1 MNTELSRPRLHALRF
16 FYLVLAVGLAIFD
29 WPQVIRHAEGPLT
42 GAAAAN
48 SLLAAI
54 GLLSLLGLRHPLR
67 MLPLLVFE
75 VVWKA
80 IYLAFYALPL
90 WRTGQLDETSLA
102 NVHSVLVIV
111 LFIPLIPWRYVIK
124 TYVLGRDVQ
133 VRSN

>member
-1 MNTELSRPRLHALRF
+1 MNTELSRRRLHALRF

-29 WPQVIRHAEGPLT
+29 WPQVVSHAQGPLT

-54 GLLSLLGLRHPLR
+54 SLLSLLGLRHPVR

-75 VVWKA
+75 VVWKV

-90 WRTGQLDETSLA
+90 WRAGQLDEASLA
-102 NVHSVLVIV
+102 NIHSVLVIV
-111 LFIPLIPWRYVIK
+111 LFVPLIPWRYVVR
-124 TYVLGRDVQ
+124 TYILG
-133 VRSN
+133 